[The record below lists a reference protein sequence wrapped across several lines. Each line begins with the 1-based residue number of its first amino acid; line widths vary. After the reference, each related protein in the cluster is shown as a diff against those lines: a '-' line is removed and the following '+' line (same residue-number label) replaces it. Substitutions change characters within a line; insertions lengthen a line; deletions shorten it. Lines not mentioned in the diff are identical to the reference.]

1 MNESTRILTT
11 VSQLL
16 EVKFLKASDT
26 CSLVFVVLK
35 SFEEVPSLFFTP
47 SRRNPSVAVEDIVSR
62 QTIYLYNRIVSW
74 QFSN

>member
-1 MNESTRILTT
+1 MKKSFRILTT

-62 QTIYLYNRIVSW
+62 QTIYLYNEIVI
-74 QFSN
+74 